1 MGHEQGIKRLYQA
14 AQPQPLELPGTNE
27 QREHRSADL
36 EQTFAP
42 VGNPSVVVVQI
53 VDASDKDLTSPL
65 ATCANICSQFVDP
78 MTRPHQRGSSRPGT
92 ASRNIVKDR
101 PGHTLSLFRSI
112 ALITLIAA
120 CCLLLCPAALAQVP
134 DVEDVHVAPRIDTD
148 SQSKITEQNVLA
160 DTVQTH
166 APTIKSKVDLVL
178 VPVTVTDPMNRLV
191 TGLDKEN
198 FAVFEG
204 KNQQEVRHF
213 SAEDAPI
220 SLGVIFDMS
229 GSMSSKIERARE
241 AVIEFFKT
249 ANPQDE
255 FFLIAFADKPEE
267 VSDFTQSVDDLQGKL
282 IYTVPKGRT
291 ALLDAIYLG
300 LSKMRQAKY
309 PKKSLLIISDGGD
322 NHSRYT
328 EGEIKSLVK
337 EADVM
342 VYSIGIYDHY
352 FQTEEERLGPQLLGD
367 VSELS
372 GGRSFTIDNPN
383 DLADVA
389 TKIGIELRNQ
399 YVLGYRP
406 NNPGHDGKWHKIKV
420 KLLPPKGLPPL
431 HVYAKTGYYASSQ

>member
-1 MGHEQGIKRLYQA
+1 MTLQLA
-14 AQPQPLELPGTNE
+14 SCGT
-27 QREHRSADL
+27 
-36 EQTFAP
+36 
-42 VGNPSVVVVQI
+42 
-53 VDASDKDLTSPL
+53 
-65 ATCANICSQFVDP
+65 ICNQFVDFMP
-78 MTRPHQRGSSRPGT
+78 RLHQREPDRHGTLTRSFSLSSRA
-92 ASRNIVKDR
+92 ASS
-101 PGHTLSLFRSI
+101 PSLLAFLL
-112 ALITLIAA
+112 AGVVLCAA
-120 CCLLLCPAALAQVP
+120 AAAGQTS
-134 DVEDVHVAPRIDTD
+134 DVDDIHIAPRVDNTD
-148 SQSKITEQNVLA
+148 ADKVNEQSVLG
-160 DTVQTH
+160 DTVRAH
-166 APTIKSKVDLVL
+166 APLVKSKVDLVL

-198 FAVFEG
+198 FEVFEG
-204 KNQQEVRHF
+204 KDRQEVRHF
-213 SAEDAPI
+213 SSEDAPI

-229 GSMSSKIERARE
+229 GSMNSKIERARE

-255 FFLIAFADKPEE
+255 FFLVAFADKPQEI
-267 VSDFTQSVDDLQGKL
+267 SDFTNSIDDLQGKL

-300 LSKMRQAKY
+300 ISKMRQAKF

-328 EGEIKSLVK
+328 EGEIKTLVK

-352 FQTEEERLGPQLLGD
+352 FQTEEERLGPQLLGE

-406 NNPGHDGKWHKIKV
+406 KNPGHDGKWHKIKV

-431 HVYAKTGYYASSQ
+431 HVYAKTGYYASSH